1 MDPVE
6 RPAACPATA
15 DAPLTTQVHE
25 AFLRLVHR
33 QRLLLQR
40 VLSRHE
46 LHPGQAMCLRVLA
59 QRDGV
64 SQRDIAETLML
75 SAPTVTRMLQR
86 MERSGLV
93 ERASDPD
100 DARQTVVRLTPVG
113 TGLQALV
120 DSALTEFLDRSLAR
134 LPEQDLRDLARL
146 MTAWCGTADLE
157 DAVSAPFDPDPDSS
171 GPVPAEGA
179 P

>member
-1 MDPVE
+1 
-6 RPAACPATA
+6 
-15 DAPLTTQVHE
+15 
-25 AFLRLVHR
+25 
-33 QRLLLQR
+33 
-40 VLSRHE
+40 
-46 LHPGQAMCLRVLA
+46 MCLRVLA

-93 ERASDPD
+93 ERAADPD

-146 MTAWCGTADLE
+146 MTAWCETADLE
-157 DAVSAPFDPDPDSS
+157 DAAVPSDEPLRPDE
-171 GPVPAEGA
+171 PVPSQEGA